1 MHWLFPKKTAKAT
14 TKANV
19 TTKATR
25 PVRPRMSR
33 ISVPRPAPKTRP
45 KTRTNTPVRAATR
58 KAKPPPNRNS
68 VMKLKLKKQIEEMK
82 QMTNK
87 LKQANENRHDLIR
100 FTRNGIPQPRK
111 QNPNDIK
118 EHHRGLMNFIRNGI
132 PQPRKQNPN
141 KV

>member
-1 MHWLFPKKTAKAT
+1 MHWLFPKKMAKAT

-19 TTKATR
+19 TAKATR

-33 ISVPRPAPKTRP
+33 ISVPRPAPKTR
-45 KTRTNTPVRAATR
+45 TVTPVRATR
-58 KAKPPPNRNS
+58 KAKPPPNSNS
-68 VMKLKLKKQIEEMK
+68 AMKLKLKKQLDEMK

-87 LKQANENRHDLIR
+87 LKQANENRQDLLR

>member
-14 TKANV
+14 AKA
-19 TTKATR
+19 TTKQTR
-25 PVRPRMSR
+25 PARPRLSR

-45 KTRTNTPVRAATR
+45 KTRSNTPVRAVTR
-58 KAKPPPNRNS
+58 KAKPPSNSNS
-68 VMKLKLKKQIEEMK
+68 VMKLKLKKQLEEMK

-87 LKQANENRHDLIR
+87 LKQANENRHDLLR

-118 EHHRGLMNFIRNGI
+118 ESHRGLMNFIRNGI
-132 PQPRKQNPN
+132 PQPRPQNPN

>member
-1 MHWLFPKKTAKAT
+1 MHWLFPKKTE
-14 TKANV
+14 KANV
-19 TTKATR
+19 TAKASR
-25 PVRPRMSR
+25 PVRPRLSR

-45 KTRTNTPVRAATR
+45 KTRTITQVRATK
-58 KAKPPPNRNS
+58 KAKPPPNSNS
-68 VMKLKLKKQIEEMK
+68 VMKLKLKKQLDEMK

-87 LKQANENRHDLIR
+87 LKQANENRQDLIR

>member
-1 MHWLFPKKTAKAT
+1 MHWLFPKTLDRPVKA
-14 TKANV
+14 

-58 KAKPPPNRNS
+58 KANPPPNRNS
-68 VMKLKLKKQIEEMK
+68 VMKLKLKKHLEEMK

-87 LKQANENRHDLIR
+87 LKQANENRQDLIR

>member
-1 MHWLFPKKTAKAT
+1 MNWLFPKTLDRPVKATAKAT
-14 TKANV
+14 
-19 TTKATR
+19 R
-25 PVRPRMSR
+25 PPRPRMSR

-141 KV
+141 RV

>member
-1 MHWLFPKKTAKAT
+1 MHWLFPKTAKAT
-14 TKANV
+14 
-19 TTKATR
+19 
-25 PVRPRMSR
+25 VRPRMSR

-45 KTRTNTPVRAATR
+45 KTRTITPVRATR
-58 KAKPPPNRNS
+58 KAKPPPNSNS
-68 VMKLKLKKQIEEMK
+68 VMKLKLKKHLEEMK

-87 LKQANENRHDLIR
+87 LKQANENRQDLIR

>member
-1 MHWLFPKKTAKAT
+1 MHWLFPKKTAKA
-14 TKANV
+14 NV
-19 TTKATR
+19 TAKVTTTR
-25 PVRPRMSR
+25 PVRPRLYR

-58 KAKPPPNRNS
+58 KANPPPNSNS
-68 VMKLKLKKQIEEMK
+68 VMKLKLKKQLEEMK

>member
-1 MHWLFPKKTAKAT
+1 MHWLFPKKTVKAT

-19 TTKATR
+19 TAAR
-25 PVRPRMSR
+25 PARPRLSR
-33 ISVPRPAPKTRP
+33 ISVPRPAPKTR
-45 KTRTNTPVRAATR
+45 TNTPVRATR
-58 KAKPPPNRNS
+58 KANPPPNSNS
-68 VMKLKLKKQIEEMK
+68 VMKLKLKKQLEEMK

-87 LKQANENRHDLIR
+87 LKQANENRQDLLR